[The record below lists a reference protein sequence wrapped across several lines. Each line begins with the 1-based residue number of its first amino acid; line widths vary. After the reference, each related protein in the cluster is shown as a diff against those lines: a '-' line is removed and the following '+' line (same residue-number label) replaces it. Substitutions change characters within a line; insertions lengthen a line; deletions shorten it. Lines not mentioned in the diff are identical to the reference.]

1 MIKDLLTKNGIAVTM
16 LAREMLSL
24 KCGDRIGTIGEYAKK
39 FDLGRGTIQTAL
51 KYLEDN
57 EAIELEPRGHLG
69 TYINNI
75 DYKKLWEYVGL
86 TIVSGVMPLPYSK
99 RYEGLATG
107 LYKVFEKGKIPFNM
121 AYMRGSERR
130 LEALLNGKYDFAI
143 MSMLA
148 AKLYIESGKNFKI
161 VIDFGQNTNVS
172 THRII
177 FSNNAKNAIEDGMK
191 IAIDPTSLDQFILT
205 YYECEGKNVE
215 FIELPYNQII
225 PHIMEGKIDA
235 AVWNYDEIVDR
246 GLSIKNEPLKS
257 EKSKKIS
264 EDNTRAVLVVKRD
277 NWGVDKI
284 INRIVDKEE
293 VIKIQEQVLLNKI
306 FPEY

>member
-24 KCGDRIGTIGEYAKK
+24 KSGDRIETIGEYAKK
-39 FDLGRGTIQTAL
+39 FNLGRGTIQTAL

-57 EAIELEPRGHLG
+57 KAIELEPRGHLG

-75 DYKKLWEYVGL
+75 DYKKLWEFVGL

-130 LEALLNGKYDFAI
+130 LEALSNGKYDFAI

-148 AKLYIESGKNFKI
+148 ARLYIESGKNLKI
-161 VIDFGQNTNVS
+161 VVDFGPNTNVS
-172 THRII
+172 THRVI
-177 FSNNAKNAIEDGMK
+177 FSDNRKNVIEDGMK
-191 IAIDPTSLDQFILT
+191 VAIDPTSLDQFILT
-205 YYECEGKNVE
+205 YYECEGKDVE

-225 PHIMEGKIDA
+225 PHIMEGKIDT
-235 AVWNYDEIVDR
+235 AVWNYDEIIDR
-246 GLSIKNEPLKS
+246 GLYIKNEPLKS
-257 EKSKKIS
+257 EKSRKIS

-277 NWGVDKI
+277 NFGVDKI
-284 INRIVDKEE
+284 ISRIVDKEE
-293 VIKIQEQVLLNKI
+293 VIKIQEQVLANKI

>member
-1 MIKDLLTKNGIAVTM
+1 MIRDLLTKNGIAVMM

-24 KCGDRIGTIGEYAKK
+24 KCGDRIETIGEYAKK

-57 EAIELEPRGHLG
+57 KAIQLEPRGHLG
-69 TYINNI
+69 TYITDI
-75 DYKKLWEYVGL
+75 DYKKLWEFAGL
-86 TIVSGVMPLPYSK
+86 NIISGVMPLPYSR

-107 LYKVFEKGKIPFNM
+107 LYKAFEKGKIPFNM

-148 AKLYIESGKNFKI
+148 AKLYIESGKNI
-161 VIDFGQNTNVS
+161 NIIIDFGPNTNVS

-177 FSNNAKNAIEDGMK
+177 FSNTAKNSIEDGMK
-191 IAIDPTSLDQFILT
+191 IAIDPTSIDQFILT
-205 YYECEGKNVE
+205 YYECEGKDVE

-225 PHIMEGKIDA
+225 PYIMEGKIDA

-246 GLSIKNEPLKS
+246 GLPIKSEPLKNK
-257 EKSKKIS
+257 KSKKIS
-264 EDNTRAVLVVKRD
+264 EDNTRAALVVKRD
-277 NWGVDKI
+277 NWGIDKI

-293 VIKIQEQVLLNKI
+293 VVKIQEQVLLNKL